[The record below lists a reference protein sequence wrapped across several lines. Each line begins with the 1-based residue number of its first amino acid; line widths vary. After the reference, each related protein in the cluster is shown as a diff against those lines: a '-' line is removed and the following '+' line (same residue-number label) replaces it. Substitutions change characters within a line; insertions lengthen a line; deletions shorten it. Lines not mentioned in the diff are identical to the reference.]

1 MNERKHEEDL
11 NLQQGEVALG
21 VPIWSPPTSY
31 SGVFFGICPEG
42 VFPGG
47 VLSAPPLSLVGN
59 LASIPFVKAS
69 PRSEQEGQEENTV
82 TPKVTQALKILSV
95 FPQRSHRICDR
106 DLSAFKHT
114 YAY

>member
-1 MNERKHEEDL
+1 MSEKHGEDL

-21 VPIWSPPTSY
+21 VATWSPLTSC

-47 VLSAPPLSLVGN
+47 GPNTPLLSLVGN
-59 LASIPFVKAS
+59 LVSIPFVKAS

-82 TPKVTQALKILSV
+82 TPKAPVGVS
-95 FPQRSHRICDR
+95 
-106 DLSAFKHT
+106 
-114 YAY
+114 